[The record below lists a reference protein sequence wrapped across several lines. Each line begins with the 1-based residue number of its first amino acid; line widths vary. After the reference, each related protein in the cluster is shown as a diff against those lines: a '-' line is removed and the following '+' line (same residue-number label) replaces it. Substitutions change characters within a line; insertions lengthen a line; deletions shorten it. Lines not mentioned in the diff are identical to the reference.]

1 MRLADL
7 RSLAIIAMT
16 LITIAPAAAD
26 ENDAQLR
33 RGLLGFFRGAETLRI
48 DAVPDLYE
56 GGYARISVYAK
67 RARLAEGGLLV
78 DEAWVRLRGVTLSVP
93 HFREGTFRV
102 VSVRDAAIY
111 LRISVRSLE
120 QYFIAGNPWDDIR
133 LWSEGGYLFAR
144 GTVPVIGI
152 PTRVDMKGYFT
163 VEGTH
168 EIFFYVESLRVNWLP
183 LRVPPAE
190 HGAAVQPGHRPEDMA
205 GDYQAPLDPAVE
217 GGSGGYE
224 RAGSGGLRFLRSHRF
239 LGSPMTPPRS
249 P

>member
-152 PTRVDMKGYFT
+152 PTRVEMKGYFA

-183 LRVPPAE
+183 L
-190 HGAAVQPGHRPEDMA
+190 PEFLLRNM
-205 GDYQAPLDPAVE
+205 
-217 GGSGGYE
+217 E
-224 RAGSGGLRFLRSHRF
+224 RQYNPVIDQKTWPVIIKLRSIRLSKEDLVATSEPDPGVCGF
-239 LGSPMTPPRS
+239 CGPIGSSGPP
-249 P
+249 